1 VTKAH
6 AALISLLLGTAVVL
20 GMFAAL
26 RTTSLAAEPSSAGAP
41 AIAARQERLNR
52 VEAQLQRALEGRPP
66 ALPAARAA
74 SPGVAPRV
82 AYVRAA
88 PIPVARA
95 SYEQHGEEDEEY
107 EEYEEDS
114 DD

>member
-88 PIPVARA
+88 IPVARA